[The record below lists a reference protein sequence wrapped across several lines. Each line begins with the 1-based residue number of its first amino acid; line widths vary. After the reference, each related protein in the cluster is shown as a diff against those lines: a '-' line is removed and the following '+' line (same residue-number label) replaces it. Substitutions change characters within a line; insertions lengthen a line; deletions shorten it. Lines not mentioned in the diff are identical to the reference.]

1 MLSATK
7 TIFLFYNTRKNDITF
22 DEKQI
27 YLYVV
32 MTLDFHSCTRYPYKI
47 IPFE

>member
-7 TIFLFYNTRKNDITF
+7 TIFLWQNTRKNDITF

-32 MTLDFHSCTRYPYKI
+32 MTLDFDSCTIYPYKI